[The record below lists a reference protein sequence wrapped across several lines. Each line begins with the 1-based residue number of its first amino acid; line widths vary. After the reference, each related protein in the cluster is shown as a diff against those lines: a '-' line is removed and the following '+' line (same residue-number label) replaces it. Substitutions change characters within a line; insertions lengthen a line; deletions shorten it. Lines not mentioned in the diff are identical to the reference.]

1 MLPHSVKMLRH
12 RVQILARCV
21 QILAHFV
28 HILAHFVRILAH
40 CWQMV
45 AHCVKMLARDLGEPL
60 IGHRQDTQSWSMGTH
75 PRSKKD
81 TGTRRT
87 HIAPRTSLIANRTV
101 VFATYSFLSFN
112 KKPRMS
118 S

>member
-1 MLPHSVKMLRH
+1 
-12 RVQILARCV
+12 
-21 QILAHFV
+21 
-28 HILAHFVRILAH
+28 
-40 CWQMV
+40 MV

-60 IGHRQDTQSWSMGTH
+60 IGHRQDTQSGSMGTH
-75 PRSKKD
+75 RRSKKRHRSSNAAHWSWKADPGRLSTLFQHQMGD

-101 VFATYSFLSFN
+101 VFATHSFLSFD